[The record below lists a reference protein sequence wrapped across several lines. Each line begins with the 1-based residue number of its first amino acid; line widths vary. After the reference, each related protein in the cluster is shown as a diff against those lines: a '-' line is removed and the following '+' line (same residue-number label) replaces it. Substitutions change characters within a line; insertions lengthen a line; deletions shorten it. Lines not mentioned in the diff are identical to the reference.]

1 MSALEQH
8 INRFNER
15 VEAMTHPCDR
25 REGMRQISDAKV
37 RLDSLAGQY
46 RKLP

>member
-15 VEAMTHPCDR
+15 VGAMTHPCDR
-25 REGMRQISDAKV
+25 REGLRQISDARA
-37 RLDSLAGQY
+37 RLDVLSKQY
-46 RKLP
+46 GKLP